1 MSSTPTTTSIPTP
14 TESSSPQNN
23 EEVVN
28 TKCENSTPLNYSIV
42 RKQKIDKIINYY
54 NELLKEYTK
63 AYTEYTIDSN
73 SLESDARTYAE
84 TTLKPKVEAY
94 NSQIINLSKELIN
107 TVDRDTELIL
117 DQKTELETKSKNIDT
132 LMKEIKMLKNKKT
145 DLSINEKSQKD
156 SLNNTIESTE
166 ELSFTSQLYM
176 GINILLVL
184 LVLGLIIYLVYSN
197 FSPTSNNSNSIN
209 NIYRNIK

>member
-1 MSSTPTTTSIPTP
+1 MSSTPTPTTTSTP
-14 TESSSPQNN
+14 TESSSSQNN
-23 EEVVN
+23 EEVEN

-54 NELLKEYTK
+54 NELLKKYTES
-63 AYTEYTIDSN
+63 YTEYTIDSN

-84 TTLKPKVEAY
+84 TTIKPKAEAY
-94 NSQIINLSKELIN
+94 NSQIIKLSKELID

-117 DQKTELETKSKNIDT
+117 DQKIELETKSKNIDT

-156 SLNNTIESTE
+156 SLNNTIERTE

-197 FSPTSNNSNSIN
+197 FTTTSNNSNSIN

>member
-1 MSSTPTTTSIPTP
+1 MSSTPNPIPTPTP